1 MPNSKGESH
10 AIDFSKVVSVFQSVI
25 LLATVA
31 TVFMSVGAA
40 RSLLQQNTGSIDELR
55 DIASDL
61 VKAGVMSAA
70 NDERHDAMFTDLKGR
85 LDRLENR
92 R

>member
-1 MPNSKGESH
+1 MTRDKGDTH
-10 AIDFSKVVSVFQSVI
+10 AIDLSKIISVLQAVI

-40 RSLLQQNTGSIDELR
+40 RSLLEQNTESIDELR

-85 LDRLENR
+85 LDRLENNR
-92 R
+92 

>member
-1 MPNSKGESH
+1 MRSIFRKLFPCFNPSSC
-10 AIDFSKVVSVFQSVI
+10 SQQSQPCSCRSAR
-25 LLATVA
+25 LAD
-31 TVFMSVGAA
+31 
-40 RSLLQQNTGSIDELR
+40 LLQQNTGSIDELR